1 LQPWPLLRKALIR
14 AAKTSHTAGTLC
26 AIPLDTIC
34 KNDVKIYKENFMEKP
49 LTTLFMLM
57 SVDGKI
63 STGSIEDRDVDKD
76 FPKITGI
83 KEGLKQYYDI
93 EKTTDLFSLNS
104 GKVMEKVGSNIKKE
118 NVQKTDVSFIII
130 DNKPHLNNIGIE
142 YFLKLSKTFYL
153 VTNNKGHP
161 VFQYK
166 REKNLCIIYHEKK
179 INFQNLFQQL
189 KIKHRIDSM
198 TIQTGG
204 TLNSILLREGLID
217 KISIVI
223 APALI
228 GGKETPTLIDGES
241 LQTFDDLKK
250 IRPLKLIDIVR
261 LNDSYINIKYEIIN
275 ETRIE

>member
-1 LQPWPLLRKALIR
+1 
-14 AAKTSHTAGTLC
+14 
-26 AIPLDTIC
+26 
-34 KNDVKIYKENFMEKP
+34 MEKP
-49 LTTLFMLM
+49 ITTLFMLM

-63 STGSIEDRDVDKD
+63 STGNIDDRDVDKD
-76 FPKITGI
+76 FPKIAGI

-93 EKTTDLFSLNS
+93 EKTTDLFSMNS
-104 GKVMEKVGSNIKKE
+104 GKVMEKVGANIKKE
-118 NVQKTDVSFIII
+118 NIQKTDVSFIII

-166 REKNLCIIYHEKK
+166 DRNDLCIMYYEQE
-179 INFQNLFQQL
+179 INFQNLFEQL
-189 KIKHRIDSM
+189 KKDHGINSM

-217 KISIVI
+217 KLSIVI

-241 LQTFDDLKK
+241 LQTFEDLKK
-250 IRPLKLIDIVR
+250 IRPLKLIDIIK
-261 LNDSYINIKYEIIN
+261 LNNSYINIKYEIIN
-275 ETRIE
+275 ETKIE